1 METMATTITPPP
13 VFRLNSEILAEEGE
27 EALSE
32 DEYDYYGSSCCEHSS
47 DREYYSH
54 SDAPGGGDDHDDE
67 EDNSETGT
75 VINNKPVG
83 RGPIFDKSQ
92 DLPSRIIA
100 MAEFMF
106 SDEHLCR
113 DGFLLKHL
121 RHRQDGYIS
130 LKLIASL
137 RKVKRVCKDYA
148 IVAEALKDSEKL
160 EISPDGSKIRRKE
173 PISPTLT
180 VVKKPKKEG
189 EENDEAEDGDSDDN
203 PSKQGKEKRKRPQ
216 KKGKENKQQQQQ
228 QYGSGGDMRRNS
240 NPRSRS
246 GSMSMH
252 QNLLWP
258 GFDDHIMPRRRVASF
273 SNTTSNPRA
282 NNNKQQNNQPNNN
295 NNNNQRSH
303 GNNTHYLSP
312 NPTIAALAKDGG
324 PDGFWR
330 PKSNSYS
337 EGSQGSKA
345 GMSSWLEKRK
355 ASAASLKMS
364 CGDISQ
370 NEVIRQP
377 RGPDGTQGF
386 HPQCRTLNPAM
397 FTLVNH
403 GVICPPPPLIMAH

>member
-1 METMATTITPPP
+1 MMETMALTTTTPPP
-13 VFRLNSEILAEEGE
+13 VFRLNSEVLAEEVEE
-27 EALSE
+27 EALSG
-32 DEYDYYGSSCCEHSS
+32 DEYDYYGSCS
-47 DREYYSH
+47 DYYSH
-54 SDAPGGGDDHDDE
+54 SDAPADDGGDHDDDEDGDE
-67 EDNSETGT
+67 EDKSETAT
-75 VINNKPVG
+75 VINKPVG
-83 RGPIFDKSQ
+83 RGPIFDKNQ

-137 RKVKRVCKDYA
+137 RKVKRVCKDYDT
-148 IVAEALKDSEKL
+148 VAEALKASEKL
-160 EISPDGSKIRRKE
+160 EISPDGSKIRRRE

-180 VVKKPKKEG
+180 VIKKPKREG
-189 EENDEAEDGDSDDN
+189 EIDDDGDSDDN

-216 KKGKENKQQQQQ
+216 KKGKENKQQQQ
-228 QYGSGGDMRRNS
+228 YGSGGDMRRNS

-246 GSMSMH
+246 GSVSMH

-273 SNTTSNPRA
+273 SNATANPRA
-282 NNNKQQNNQPNNN
+282 NKQQNHLNNQHI
-295 NNNNQRSH
+295 NNNQRSH
-303 GNNTHYLSP
+303 GSNTHFLTP
-312 NPTIAALAKDGG
+312 NPIIAALAKEDGG

-337 EGSQGSKA
+337 EGSQGSKV
-345 GMSSWLEKRK
+345 GMSTWLEKRK

-364 CGDISQ
+364 CGDLSQ
-370 NEVIRQP
+370 TEIIRQP

-386 HPQCRTLNPAM
+386 HPQCRTLNPEM

-403 GVICPPPPLIMAH
+403 GIICPPPPLIMAH

>member
-1 METMATTITPPP
+1 METMATTTTTPPP

-27 EALSE
+27 EAFSG
-32 DEYDYYGSSCCEHSS
+32 DEYDNYYGSSCCEHSS

-54 SDAPGGGDDHDDE
+54 SDAPVE
-67 EDNSETGT
+67 EDNRAVVAKT
-75 VINNKPVG
+75 VG
-83 RGPIFDKSQ
+83 RGPIFDQSQ
-92 DLPSRIIA
+92 DLPSKIVA
-100 MAEFMF
+100 MAEFML

-137 RKVKRVCKDYA
+137 RKVKRVCKDYDT
-148 IVAEALKDSEKL
+148 VAQALKGSEKL
-160 EISPDGSKIRRKE
+160 EISPDGSKIRRRE

-180 VVKKPKKEG
+180 VITKPKTVGDNE
-189 EENDEAEDGDSDDN
+189 DDGDSDDN
-203 PSKQGKEKRKRPQ
+203 PSKQGKEKRRRPQ
-216 KKGKENKQQQQQ
+216 KKGKENKQQQQ
-228 QYGSGGDMRRNS
+228 YGSGGDIRRNS

-246 GSMSMH
+246 GSGSISMH

-258 GFDDHIMPRRRVASF
+258 GFGFDDITPRRRVASF
-273 SNTTSNPRA
+273 SNTTPTPNPRA
-282 NNNKQQNNQPNNN
+282 NNKQQNNQPNNN
-295 NNNNQRSH
+295 NQRSH
-303 GNNTHYLSP
+303 GNNSHFLSP
-312 NPTIAALAKDGG
+312 NPIIAALAKDGG
-324 PDGFWR
+324 ADGFWR

-364 CGDISQ
+364 SGDLSQ

-386 HPQCRTLNPAM
+386 HPQCRTLNPTM

-403 GVICPPPPLIMAH
+403 GAICPPPPLIMAH